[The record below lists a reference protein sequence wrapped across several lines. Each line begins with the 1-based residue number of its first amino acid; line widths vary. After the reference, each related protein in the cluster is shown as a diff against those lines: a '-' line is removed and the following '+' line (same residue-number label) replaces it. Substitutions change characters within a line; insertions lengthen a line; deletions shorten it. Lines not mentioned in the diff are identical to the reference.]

1 MADEQ
6 DVIDWDEAMEQCGGD
21 EEFLHEL
28 LGDLKEELETQIK
41 KIEAAMV
48 SLLFF
53 FSEIR
58 RRTFS
63 QVISSR
69 TSQLSI
75 MHIVRSKFFLTLFL
89 CSKFAI
95 EAQSSPTKY

>member
-6 DVIDWDEAMEQCGGD
+6 EVIDWDEAMEQCGGD

-48 SLLFF
+48 SHLYC
-53 FSEIR
+53 
-58 RRTFS
+58 
-63 QVISSR
+63 
-69 TSQLSI
+69 LSFWAFEGEPFY
-75 MHIVRSKFFLTLFL
+75 R
-89 CSKFAI
+89 
-95 EAQSSPTKY
+95 

>member
-6 DVIDWDEAMEQCGGD
+6 EVIDWDEAMEQCGGD

-48 SLLFF
+48 SCSHCYLFGILRENLF
-53 FSEIR
+53 AGHE
-58 RRTFS
+58 
-63 QVISSR
+63 
-69 TSQLSI
+69 
-75 MHIVRSKFFLTLFL
+75 FL
-89 CSKFAI
+89 CLL
-95 EAQSSPTKY
+95 

>member
-53 FSEIR
+53 FSEFR

-63 QVISSR
+63 QVISSCN
-69 TSQLSI
+69 S
-75 MHIVRSKFFLTLFL
+75 
-89 CSKFAI
+89 
-95 EAQSSPTKY
+95 